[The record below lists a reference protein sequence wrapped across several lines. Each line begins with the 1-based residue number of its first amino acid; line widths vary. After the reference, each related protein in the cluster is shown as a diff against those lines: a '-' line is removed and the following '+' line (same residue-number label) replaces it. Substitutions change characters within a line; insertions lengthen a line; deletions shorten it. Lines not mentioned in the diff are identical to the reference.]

1 MEILEHSQPF
11 TKIILEIREC
21 VEVNLVPEVIWLG
34 INLGFVAIREEL
46 SDVYATEYISTLWG
60 EHNFLFFFFLDLLI
74 LHVF

>member
-60 EHNFLFFFFLDLLI
+60 EQNFLFFFLDLLI